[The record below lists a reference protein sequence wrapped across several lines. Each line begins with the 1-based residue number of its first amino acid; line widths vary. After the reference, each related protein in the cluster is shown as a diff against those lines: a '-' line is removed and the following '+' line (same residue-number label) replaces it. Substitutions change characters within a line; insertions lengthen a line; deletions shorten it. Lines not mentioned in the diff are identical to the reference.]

1 MMPEQMRVGIGL
13 PSKTDDW
20 HFILARQ
27 MGCEEVVLAT
37 PAGLPGEERWEY
49 EDLARLRA
57 RVESFDLKI
66 GAIQNTPPGFIN
78 EARLGLPGRDRQIE
92 NYQATIRN
100 VGRAGIPILS
110 HNFRPDPLYR
120 TGTRPGRGGAL
131 VSTFD
136 RDLTRGLQPTFGRQ
150 FTAEEMWANY
160 EYFAKAILP
169 VAEEAGV
176 RTALHPDDPPGEA
189 IGGVAR
195 IFSSFD
201 GFEHARQLVGDS
213 PAWGLLFCVGCW
225 TEMGGT
231 ENVLRGIRHF
241 GSRNQIVYVH
251 LRSVEGEGDRFNE
264 CFIGEGPLDV
274 TAVVRALM
282 EVGYYGF
289 VIDDHAPM
297 MVGDEDWHPRARCYQ
312 TGYLMGLLRAVSD
325 LSKSVT
331 G

>member
-110 HNFRPDPLYR
+110 HNFRPEGARVNLRPRPDTR
-120 TGTRPGRGGAL
+120 TPAYLRASVHGRGNVGKLRVFCEGNLAGRGGGRRTHRA
-131 VSTFD
+131 SS
-136 RDLTRGLQPTFGRQ
+136 RRSARRSNRRRGPHFLELRRFRARPAARRRQ
-150 FTAEEMWANY
+150 
-160 EYFAKAILP
+160 
-169 VAEEAGV
+169 
-176 RTALHPDDPPGEA
+176 
-189 IGGVAR
+189 
-195 IFSSFD
+195 S
-201 GFEHARQLVGDS
+201 
-213 PAWGLLFCVGCW
+213 GLGAA
-225 TEMGGT
+225 
-231 ENVLRGIRHF
+231 VLRWLLDGDGRHRECPA
-241 GSRNQIVYVH
+241 GH
-251 LRSVEGEGDRFNE
+251 PPLRLAQPGDRFNE

-274 TAVVRALM
+274 TAVVRALK
-282 EVGYYGF
+282 EVGYHGF

-312 TGYLMGLLRAVSD
+312 TGYMMGLLRAVSD
-325 LSKSVT
+325 LSKNVT

>member
-1 MMPEQMRVGIGL
+1 MMREQMRVGIGV
-13 PSKTDDW
+13 PSKTGGW
-20 HFILARQ
+20 AFLPVRE
-27 MGCEEVVLAT
+27 GGGGEVVLAT

-176 RTALHPDDPPGEA
+176 CTALHPDDPPGEA

-201 GFEHARQLVGDS
+201 DFEHARQLVGDS
-213 PAWGLLFCVGCW
+213 PAWGLLFCGGCW
-225 TEMGGT
+225 TEMGGS
-231 ENVLRGIRHF
+231 ENGLRGVRQCR
-241 GSRNQIVYVH
+241 SRNH
-251 LRSVEGEGDRFNE
+251 
-264 CFIGEGPLDV
+264 
-274 TAVVRALM
+274 
-282 EVGYYGF
+282 VGY
-289 VIDDHAPM
+289 
-297 MVGDEDWHPRARCYQ
+297 ERPRPLTRGAQRD
-312 TGYLMGLLRAVSD
+312 T
-325 LSKSVT
+325 
-331 G
+331 